1 MAGSKGSK
9 YYDVFL
15 KYKVWLVT
23 TSGEE
28 IIDDS
33 DFVLLKRI
41 YEYGSLRKAAEKQG
55 ISYRNAWGTLERAE
69 EVLRFKL
76 IDKQRGG
83 KGGGETRLT
92 EDGEKLIHCYDEL
105 KQEFDRAI
113 YSVTKK
119 FFHALNE

>member
-23 TSGEE
+23 ASEEE

-33 DFVLLKRI
+33 DFMLLKLI
-41 YEYGSLRKAAEKQG
+41 DEHGSLRAAAEKHG
-55 ISYRNAWGTLERAE
+55 VSYRNAWGTLKRAE
-69 EVLRFKL
+69 EILKFKL

-83 KGGGETRLT
+83 QMGGKTRLT
-92 EDGEKLIHCYDEL
+92 EEGEKLIHCYDEL
-105 KQEFDRAI
+105 HGEFDRAI
-113 YSVTKK
+113 YTVTKK
-119 FFHALNE
+119 FFHTLNE

>member
-23 TSGEE
+23 SSEEE

-33 DFVLLKRI
+33 DFMLLKRI
-41 YEYGSLRKAAEKQG
+41 DESGSLRAAAEKQG
-55 ISYRNAWGTLERAE
+55 VSYRNAWGTMKRAE
-69 EVLRFKL
+69 EILQFKL

-83 KGGGETRLT
+83 KRGGETRLT
-92 EDGEKLIHCYDEL
+92 EDGEKLIQCYDEL
-105 KQEFDRAI
+105 QQEFDRAI

-119 FFHALNE
+119 FFHSLNE

>member
-23 TSGEE
+23 SSEEE

-33 DFVLLKRI
+33 DFMLLKRI
-41 YEYGSLRKAAEKQG
+41 DESGSLRAAAEKQG
-55 ISYRNAWGTLERAE
+55 VSYRNAWGTMKRAE
-69 EVLRFKL
+69 EILQFKL

-83 KGGGETRLT
+83 KRGGETRLT
-92 EDGEKLIHCYDEL
+92 EDGEKLIQCYDEL
-105 KQEFDRAI
+105 QQEFDRAI
-113 YSVTKK
+113 YTVTKK
-119 FFHALNE
+119 FFHSLNE

>member
-23 TSGEE
+23 SSEEE

-33 DFVLLKRI
+33 DFMLLKRI
-41 YEYGSLRKAAEKQG
+41 DESGSLRAAAENQG
-55 ISYRNAWGTLERAE
+55 VSYRNAWGTMKRAE
-69 EVLRFKL
+69 EILQFKL

-83 KGGGETRLT
+83 KRGGETRLT
-92 EDGEKLIHCYDEL
+92 EDGEKLIQCYDEL
-105 KQEFDRAI
+105 QQEFDRAI
-113 YSVTKK
+113 YTVTKK
-119 FFHALNE
+119 FFHSLNE